1 MSSTLEQVALP
12 AERMTAYPLS
22 RREAACNKWAIRMKV
37 LLAKYG
43 CAYVLTTAPLEIED
57 LDEKQRIAAEK
68 VYGTLLDERGC
79 LRRQLS
85 LRAQLMRNGLA
96 ALMLLVACGDDESR
110 DRARSEKVATRA
122 RDQRPIGRLD
132 ERAAQSH
139 GHLRGE

>member
-22 RREAACNKWAIRMKV
+22 RREAACSKWAIRMKV

-43 CAYVLTTAPLEIED
+43 CAYVLTTAPLEVED

-79 LRRQLS
+79 LRRRLS
-85 LRAQLMRNGLA
+85 LRAQLMR
-96 ALMLLVACGDDESR
+96 MLERMLRECSCI
-110 DRARSEKVATRA
+110 A
-122 RDQRPIGRLD
+122 RDYLCCWVKGCRSYR
-132 ERAAQSH
+132 
-139 GHLRGE
+139 

>member
-43 CAYVLTTAPLEIED
+43 CAYVLTTAPLEVED

-85 LRAQLMRNGLA
+85 LRAQLMRMLEDAPRVQLHCPRLFVLLGQGLPFIP
-96 ALMLLVACGDDESR
+96 VAPEAYD
-110 DRARSEKVATRA
+110 AIQLNYNQVMA
-122 RDQRPIGRLD
+122 
-132 ERAAQSH
+132 
-139 GHLRGE
+139 